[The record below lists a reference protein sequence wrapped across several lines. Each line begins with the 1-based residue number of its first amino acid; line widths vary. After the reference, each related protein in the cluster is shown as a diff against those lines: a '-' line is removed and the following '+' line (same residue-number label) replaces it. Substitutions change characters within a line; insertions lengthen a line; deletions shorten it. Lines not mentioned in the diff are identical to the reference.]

1 VHIRKIFPSEVN
13 QLNKHLARLTREQR
27 SLRFMGYLDDAAVAK
42 HCAHINWLRTVVI
55 GCFDAGVLRGA
66 AELDVAHQQF
76 PILCEVAI
84 TVETAW
90 QDQGVATDLLRRVLV
105 IARNR
110 TARGV
115 QVNCFS
121 DNYRIQHIAQRFGAR
136 FRTRSGESAAEI
148 PTPGPTYWSLCEEWI
163 DDGIGWMSVCFEQIA
178 AQAGL
183 ALVASGVLPS
193 AVMRPS

>member
-1 VHIRKIFPSEVN
+1 VHIRKIFPAEVT
-13 QLNKHLARLTREQR
+13 QLSHHLARLTREQR

-42 HCAHINWLRTVVI
+42 HCARINWLRTVVI
-55 GCFDAGVLRGA
+55 GCFDGGVLRGA
-66 AELDVAHQQF
+66 AELDVAHHQF

-90 QDQGVATDLLRRVLV
+90 QERGVATDLLRRVVV

-121 DNYRIQHIAQRFGAR
+121 DNYRIQRIAQKFGASFRSR
-136 FRTRSGESAAEI
+136 FGESAAEI

-163 DDGIGWMSVCFEQIA
+163 DDGIGWMSVCFDQIA
-178 AQAGL
+178 AQTRIVL
-183 ALVASGVLPS
+183 LASGVLPP
-193 AVMRPS
+193 AVVRPT